1 MPITIP
7 DDVKRITADAAQAI
21 YFSLLKLE
29 HGLSDEDAERIAR
42 WMSDS
47 YMEGWKSGV
56 EQSINML
63 KTIR

>member
-1 MPITIP
+1 MPITLP
-7 DDVKRITADAAQAI
+7 DNIKRITADAAQAI

-56 EQSINML
+56 EQSINL
-63 KTIR
+63 LNQIK